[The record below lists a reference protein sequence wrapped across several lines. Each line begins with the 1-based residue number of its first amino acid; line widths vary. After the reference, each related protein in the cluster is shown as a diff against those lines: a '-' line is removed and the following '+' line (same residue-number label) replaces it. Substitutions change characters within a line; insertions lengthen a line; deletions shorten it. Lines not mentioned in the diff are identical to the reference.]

1 MTILELNDFVRSK
14 AGTWS
19 GKHGS
24 HDDRVMSLIWA
35 LMVLHEDIA
44 PVYFDILE
52 KDENG
57 KPVVIKS
64 IDYGIKYY
72 MNPLSIYGNEKN
84 NSGGDALP
92 SFMGGGSQVENPDMD
107 DLFNQGWRPY

>member
-1 MTILELNDFVRSK
+1 MGDTGKIKVK
-14 AGTWS
+14 APEGL
-19 GKHGS
+19 

-44 PVYFDILE
+44 PVYFDIIE

-57 KPVVIKS
+57 KPIVIKS
-64 IDYGIKYY
+64 VDYGIKYF
-72 MNPLSIYGNEKN
+72 MNPLSIYGNEN
-84 NSGGDALP
+84 NSLGGDALP
-92 SFMGGGSQVENPDMD
+92 TFMGNASQAENPDMD